1 MKMSYH
7 FKVRGFFVLTAALG
21 MSLSI
26 VSPAFA
32 FPFASWIGASD
43 GGGWNKLGTL
53 GGNDT
58 FATGIND
65 SGQVVGESNSKIDS
79 QVFHA
84 FITGPN
90 GVGMTD
96 LGTLDGGNGYSSATG
111 INDAGQV
118 VGYSSNAGGSSR
130 AFVTGPNGVGMTD
143 LGTLPG
149 GSYSAAT
156 GINAA
161 GQVVGYSVTAGGE
174 FHAFITGP
182 NGGGMTD
189 FGTFGGS
196 DSQASWHLGWR

>member
-96 LGTLDGGNGYSSATG
+96 LGTL
-111 INDAGQV
+111 
-118 VGYSSNAGGSSR
+118 
-130 AFVTGPNGVGMTD
+130 
-143 LGTLPG
+143 PG
-149 GSYSAAT
+149 GSYSAAA

-189 FGTFGGS
+189 FGTFGGG